1 MIVSELNLL
10 STGFGSEMRFLFRK
24 CRSGAG
30 HLNKNNY
37 HLITSTTG
45 VQIKMEIKLELLNL
59 EQIIS
64 ISIEKPKQ

>member
-1 MIVSELNLL
+1 
-10 STGFGSEMRFLFRK
+10 MRFLFRK